1 MDFFRRQSAC
11 ASPVLRP
18 SMSLL
23 WLQSVWP
30 GHKPCCNMGLP
41 GGFAVSRNEFARRV
55 TYVKIMYVHPQPFSR
70 RKVHGI
76 FSVFHWFHISI
87 CKMFA

>member
-1 MDFFRRQSAC
+1 MVEKEKDLQFLHGVYLESQTFQEG
-11 ASPVLRP
+11 RP
-18 SMSLL
+18 QIM
-23 WLQSVWP
+23 Q
-30 GHKPCCNMGLP
+30 CCNMLGLP

-70 RKVHGI
+70 RKFHGI

>member
-1 MDFFRRQSAC
+1 MNTVVIRGFVAKYESQISHLH
-11 ASPVLRP
+11 P
-18 SMSLL
+18 
-23 WLQSVWP
+23 W
-30 GHKPCCNMGLP
+30 CNMMGLP

-70 RKVHGI
+70 RKFHGI